1 MNTREK
7 LVETAAALFAR
18 QGYTATGMADILKA
32 AQVHRGSL
40 YHAFPAKKDL
50 LLAVLERYLAG
61 LEERVVAPAFAG
73 ISDPIERV
81 FALLGRYRR
90 FLDETHCSFG
100 CPIGSLALEL
110 HEADDDIRA
119 LLAANFRAWAGHVER
134 CLDEA
139 GNRLPADLDRPAL
152 ARFVLVT
159 MEGAV
164 MLARTE
170 RGFAPFDEAV
180 TVLRDYFDRVALPA
194 VRA

>member
-7 LVETAAALFAR
+7 LIETAAALFAR
-18 QGYTATGMADILKA
+18 QGYNATGMADILKA
-32 AQVHRGSL
+32 AGVHRGSL

-61 LEERVVAPAFAG
+61 LEARVVAPAFAG
-73 ISDPIERV
+73 IADPIERV

-90 FLDETHCSFG
+90 FLEETQCRFG

-110 HEADDDIRA
+110 HGADDEIRA

-134 CLDEA
+134 CLAEA
-139 GNRLPADLDRPAL
+139 GDRLPADLDRPAL

-170 RGFAPFDEAV
+170 RDFAPFDEAV
-180 TVLRDYFDRVALPA
+180 AVLRDYFDRVAP
-194 VRA
+194 RAIRA